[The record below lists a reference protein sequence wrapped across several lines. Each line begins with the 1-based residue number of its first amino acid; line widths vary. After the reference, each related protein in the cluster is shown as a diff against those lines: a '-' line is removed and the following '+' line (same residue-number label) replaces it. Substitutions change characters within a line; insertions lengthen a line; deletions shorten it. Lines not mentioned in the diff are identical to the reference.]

1 MNKQQKIIIDQIKKY
16 RNIGIYFHELP
27 DLDALGGCFALYY
40 FLKKNF
46 PKKKIKIVGLNTLN
60 KSFENNLFV
69 FPQFEP
75 ITNSFYT
82 QALAIVLDTANAR
95 RIYDQSYKQCAKIIC
110 IDHHIKQETIGHY
123 AWIDPTFSACSEMLA
138 QLFLDWGPSKMN
150 KIICTYLYIGIIADT
165 GRFLYPSTTSQ
176 TYEIIS
182 KLVKIGVDREKVH
195 NAMYQKDKSFYDL
208 KNYIFSKAHFNKKYG
223 YAWAKL
229 PKRIY
234 DRFHIQTRTSMV
246 NTLANINGINL
257 WFTFYYDRNIK
268 KWKCSIRSKKL
279 PVNQLVSKYNGG
291 GHKLAAGLTF
301 TRKRQMKCFLKDVK
315 KFLNENILLDNIK
328 K

>member
-123 AWIDPTFSACSEMLA
+123 A
-138 QLFLDWGPSKMN
+138 
-150 KIICTYLYIGIIADT
+150 
-165 GRFLYPSTTSQ
+165 
-176 TYEIIS
+176 
-182 KLVKIGVDREKVH
+182 
-195 NAMYQKDKSFYDL
+195 
-208 KNYIFSKAHFNKKYG
+208 
-223 YAWAKL
+223 
-229 PKRIY
+229 
-234 DRFHIQTRTSMV
+234 
-246 NTLANINGINL
+246 
-257 WFTFYYDRNIK
+257 
-268 KWKCSIRSKKL
+268 
-279 PVNQLVSKYNGG
+279 
-291 GHKLAAGLTF
+291 
-301 TRKRQMKCFLKDVK
+301 
-315 KFLNENILLDNIK
+315 
-328 K
+328 